1 VVNSFTRCVRGSFP
15 FAWFAYDRAAT
26 VPREWHGTLPEDKA
40 DEAGTL
46 YRRARYYEPTTGRFT
61 QEDPIGLAG
70 GLNLYGFA
78 GGDPVNFAD
87 PFGLF
92 ACPPDCG
99 FEGDPRNL
107 EREARMVQSRSGRDV
122 AVMAGAVGAATVGAF
137 GVMGATASLML
148 RTAQLATVAGT
159 AVSAK
164 DAIARGLVQA
174 GGNLARLLPEI
185 EAQAARLNPQ
195 SANDALG
202 AVARATQSVG
212 LEVGKITPLANGTIS
227 ILSRGGVTTTL
238 GTNGSILIER
248 GKDVLLNIPR

>member
-1 VVNSFTRCVRGSFP
+1 MAVDIPRN
-15 FAWFAYDRAAT
+15 WFAYNR
-26 VPREWHGTLPEDKA
+26 PRFVRRGFQGTLLQDKEDA
-40 DEAGTL
+40 ARTL
-46 YRRARYYEPTTGRFT
+46 YRRNRYYDPATGRFT

-78 GGDPVNFAD
+78 SGDPVNFAD
-87 PFGLF
+87 PFGL
-92 ACPPDCG
+92 CPPCYPDQPGGG
-99 FEGDPRNL
+99 FGTTGGTDA
-107 EREARMVQSRSGRDV
+107 ERWKGLGILAGITIGAVAAIAGPELAVAAATRLMARGGVV
-122 AVMAGAVGAATVGAF
+122 VAGAAA
-137 GVMGATASLML
+137 
-148 RTAQLATVAGT
+148 AGG

-164 DAIARGLVQA
+164 DAIARGLVQT

-195 SANDALG
+195 SADDALA
-202 AVARATQSVG
+202 AVARATQSTG